1 MHVPES
7 SENRRA
13 IFAECQ
19 HIHIAHKM
27 GIYLIPQTWLYL
39 IVEVVNQN
47 GPEAL

>member
-7 SENRRA
+7 SENRGT

-27 GIYLIPQTWLYL
+27 GIYLT
-39 IVEVVNQN
+39 
-47 GPEAL
+47 PESEL